1 MVIKRPLY
9 LRHKHEPLEFEL
21 IAMEAPNASGPIFT
35 EDDCINL
42 YYLNELYGK
51 VAVSVSSRMR
61 QIHNIDVPI
70 TSGIWG
76 GTYLIAD
83 SQGKSLR
90 RIWRFY
96 CIVNLPQHSPL
107 DKHENMEKL
116 VSVYFKTF
124 AETFVPHG
132 LALDLKMWGG
142 RLPHSNKIRPTIT
155 MHLEDANRKIN
166 WLRPIIVWNTATW
179 EQSILYDSV
188 RLVKELKDSLNLDR
202 GPVLTD
208 PKTIKYLLQDVII
221 TYRTLEKAHSQEF
234 LEHAAPLIAE
244 MTQTFLEGL
253 FDPLQ
258 IRDLYHKILENALVY
273 GYEQTLAHHYSKY
286 GLDVAQVQDWPVEKI
301 NWVPDELQAKLTPPI
316 QDIFATF
323 KSNLHP
329 APQPH
334 AE

>member
-1 MVIKRPLY
+1 
-9 LRHKHEPLEFEL
+9 
-21 IAMEAPNASGPIFT
+21 MEAPKASGPVFT
-35 EDDCINL
+35 EDDCLNL

-51 VAVSVSSRMR
+51 IADCVTSRMR

-70 TSGIWG
+70 TSGVWG

-83 SQGKSLR
+83 PFGKSLR
-90 RIWRFY
+90 RIWRLY
-96 CIVNLPQHSPL
+96 CIVNLPQNSPL

-116 VSVYFKTF
+116 VAVYFKTF
-124 AETFVPHG
+124 EETFAPHG

-142 RLPHSNKIRPTIT
+142 RLPHSNKTRPTIT

-166 WLRPIIVWNTATW
+166 WLRPIIVWNQAGW
-179 EQSILYDSV
+179 EQSIIYDSV
-188 RLVKELKDSLNLDR
+188 RLVKELKDSLDLEK

-221 TYRTLEKAHSQEF
+221 TYRTLERAHSQDF
-234 LEHAAPLIAE
+234 LEHAEPIIAD

-258 IRDLYHKILENALVY
+258 IRDLYHKILESALVY
-273 GYEQTLAHHYSKY
+273 GYEQTLADHYSKY

-301 NWVPDELQAKLTPPI
+301 NWVPDELQAKLIPPI
-316 QDIFATF
+316 QDIFSTF
-323 KSNLHP
+323 RSNLDP
-329 APQPH
+329 SPQPQ
-334 AE
+334 AG

>member
-1 MVIKRPLY
+1 
-9 LRHKHEPLEFEL
+9 
-21 IAMEAPNASGPIFT
+21 MEAPKASGPVFT

-70 TSGIWG
+70 TSGIWD

-83 SQGKSLR
+83 PRGKSLR

-96 CIVNLPQHSPL
+96 CIVNLPQNTPL
-107 DKHENMEKL
+107 DQHENMEKL

-124 AETFVPHG
+124 AEAFVPYG

-142 RLPHSNKIRPTIT
+142 RLPHSNKQRPTIT

-166 WLRPIIVWNTATW
+166 WLRLIIVWNKAAW
-179 EQSILYDSV
+179 EQSIIYDSV
-188 RLVKELKDSLNLDR
+188 RLVKELKDSLDIER

-221 TYRTLEKAHSQEF
+221 TYRTLEKAHSPEF
-234 LEHAAPLIAE
+234 LDHAEPLIAE

-273 GYEQTLAHHYSKY
+273 GYEQTLADHYSKH
-286 GLDVAQVQDWPVEKI
+286 GLDVAQVQDWPMDKI
-301 NWVPDELQAKLTPPI
+301 NWVPDELQAKLIPPI

-323 KSNLHP
+323 KSNLDP
-329 APQPH
+329 TP
-334 AE
+334 

>member
-1 MVIKRPLY
+1 
-9 LRHKHEPLEFEL
+9 
-21 IAMEAPNASGPIFT
+21 MEAPKASGPIFT
-35 EDDCINL
+35 EDDRINL

-51 VAVSVSSRMR
+51 VAVYVSSRML
-61 QIHNIDVPI
+61 QIYNIDVPI

-83 SQGKSLR
+83 PFGKSLR
-90 RIWRFY
+90 RIWRLY
-96 CIVNLPQHSPL
+96 CIVNLPQNSPL
-107 DKHENMEKL
+107 DQHENMEKL
-116 VSVYFKTF
+116 VAIYYKTF
-124 AETFVPHG
+124 AESLQPHG

-166 WLRPIIVWNTATW
+166 WLRPIIVWNSATW
-179 EQSILYDSV
+179 EQSIIYDSV
-188 RLVKELKDSLNLDR
+188 RLVKELKESLNIER

-221 TYRTLEKAHSQEF
+221 TYRTLEKAHSQDF
-234 LEHAAPLIAE
+234 LEHAAPTIAE

-258 IRDLYHKILENALVY
+258 IRDLYHKILESALVY
-273 GYEQTLAHHYSKY
+273 GYEQTLEEYYSKY
-286 GLDVAQVQDWPVEKI
+286 ELDVAQVQDWPVEKI
-301 NWVPDELQAKLTPPI
+301 NWVPDELQAKLIPPI

-323 KSNLHP
+323 KSNLDST
-329 APQPH
+329 PQPQ
-334 AE
+334 AK

>member
-1 MVIKRPLY
+1 
-9 LRHKHEPLEFEL
+9 
-21 IAMEAPNASGPIFT
+21 MEAPKASGPVFT

-51 VAVSVSSRMR
+51 VATCVASRMR

-70 TSGIWG
+70 SSGIWG

-83 SQGKSLR
+83 PFGKSLR

-96 CIVNLPQHSPL
+96 CIVNLPQNSPL

-124 AETFVPHG
+124 AEAFLPHG
-132 LALDLKMWGG
+132 LSLDLKMWGG

-155 MHLEDANRKIN
+155 MHLEDANRRIN
-166 WLRPIIVWNTATW
+166 WLRPIIVWNQAGW
-179 EQSILYDSV
+179 EQSIIYDSV
-188 RLVKELKDSLNLDR
+188 RLVKELKDSLNIER

-221 TYRTLEKAHSQEF
+221 TYRTLEKAHSPEF
-234 LEHAAPLIAE
+234 LEHAKPIIAE

-258 IRDLYHKILENALVY
+258 IRDLYHKILESALVY
-273 GYEQTLAHHYSKY
+273 GYEQTLADYYSKY
-286 GLDVAQVQDWPVEKI
+286 GLDVAQVQDWPEEKI
-301 NWVPDELQAKLTPPI
+301 NWVPDELQAKLIPPI

-323 KSNLHP
+323 KSNLDP
-329 APQPH
+329 TPQTH
-334 AE
+334 AG

>member
-1 MVIKRPLY
+1 
-9 LRHKHEPLEFEL
+9 
-21 IAMEAPNASGPIFT
+21 MEAPKASGPVFT

-51 VAVSVSSRMR
+51 VAVCVASRMR
-61 QIHNIDVPI
+61 QIHNIVVPI

-83 SQGKSLR
+83 PFGKSLR

-96 CIVNLPQHSPL
+96 CIVNLPQNSPL

-116 VSVYFKTF
+116 VSIYFKTL
-124 AETFVPHG
+124 AEVFLPYG

-142 RLPHSNKIRPTIT
+142 RLPHSNKTRPTIT

-166 WLRPIIVWNTATW
+166 WLRPIIVWNQAGW

-188 RLVKELKDSLNLDR
+188 RLVKELKNSLDIER

-221 TYRTLEKAHSQEF
+221 TYRTLEKAHSREF
-234 LEHAAPLIAE
+234 LEHAEPLIAE

-273 GYEQTLAHHYSKY
+273 GYEQTLADHYSKY

-301 NWVPDELQAKLTPPI
+301 NWVPEELQAKLIPPI

-329 APQPH
+329 SPQPQ

>member
-1 MVIKRPLY
+1 MD
-9 LRHKHEPLEFEL
+9 
-21 IAMEAPNASGPIFT
+21 APKASGPVFT
-35 EDDCINL
+35 EDDCLNL
-42 YYLNELYGK
+42 YYVNELYGK
-51 VAVSVSSRMR
+51 VAECVSSRMNEF
-61 QIHNIDVPI
+61 HGIDVPI
-70 TSGIWG
+70 TSGVWG

-83 SQGKSLR
+83 PQGKSLR
-90 RIWRFY
+90 RIWRLY
-96 CIVNLPQHSPL
+96 CIVNLPQNSPL

-116 VSVYFKTF
+116 VTVYYKTL
-124 AETFVPHG
+124 AEAFQPHG

-142 RLPHSNKIRPTIT
+142 RLPHSNKARPTIT

-221 TYRTLEKAHSQEF
+221 TYRTLEKAHSTEF
-234 LEHAAPLIAE
+234 LEHAEPIIAD

-273 GYEQTLAHHYSKY
+273 GYEQTLADHYSKY
-286 GLDVAQVQDWPVEKI
+286 GLDVTQVENWPVEKI
-301 NWVPDELQAKLTPPI
+301 NFVPEELQVKLTPPI
-316 QDIFATF
+316 QNIFATF
-323 KSNLHP
+323 KSNLDP
-329 APQPH
+329 TPQH
-334 AE
+334 QAG

>member
-1 MVIKRPLY
+1 
-9 LRHKHEPLEFEL
+9 
-21 IAMEAPNASGPIFT
+21 MEAPKVSGPVFT
-35 EDDCINL
+35 EDDCLNL

-51 VAVSVSSRMR
+51 VAVCVSSRMR
-61 QIHNIDVPI
+61 EMHKIDVPI
-70 TSGIWG
+70 TSGVWG

-83 SQGKSLR
+83 PQGKSLR
-90 RIWRFY
+90 RIWRLY
-96 CIVNLPQHSPL
+96 CIVNLPQNTPL

-116 VSVYFKTF
+116 VAIYYKTF
-124 AETFVPHG
+124 AEALQPHG
-132 LALDLKMWGG
+132 LSLDLKMWGG
-142 RLPHSNKIRPTIT
+142 RLPHSNKARPTIT

-179 EQSILYDSV
+179 EQSIIYDSV
-188 RLVKELKDSLNLDR
+188 RLVKELKDSLNLER

-221 TYRTLEKAHSQEF
+221 TYRTLEKAHSPEF
-234 LEHAAPLIAE
+234 LEHAAPLITE

-273 GYEQTLAHHYSKY
+273 GYEQTLADHYSKY
-286 GLDVAQVQDWPVEKI
+286 GLDVTQVEDWPVEKI
-301 NWVPDELQAKLTPPI
+301 NWVPDELQAKLIPPI

-323 KSNLHP
+323 KSNLDP
-329 APQPH
+329 TPQPQVK
-334 AE
+334 

>member
-1 MVIKRPLY
+1 
-9 LRHKHEPLEFEL
+9 
-21 IAMEAPNASGPIFT
+21 MEAPKASGPVFT
-35 EDDCINL
+35 EDDCLNL
-42 YYLNELYGK
+42 YYVNELYGK
-51 VAVSVSSRMR
+51 VAECVSSRMNEF
-61 QIHNIDVPI
+61 HNIDVPI
-70 TSGIWG
+70 TSGVWG

-83 SQGKSLR
+83 PQGKSLR
-90 RIWRFY
+90 RIWRLY
-96 CIVNLPQHSPL
+96 CIVNLPQNSPL

-116 VSVYFKTF
+116 VTVYYKTL
-124 AETFVPHG
+124 AEAFQPHG

-142 RLPHSNKIRPTIT
+142 RLPHSNKARPTIT
-155 MHLEDANRKIN
+155 MHMEDANRKIN

-221 TYRTLEKAHSQEF
+221 TEF
-234 LEHAAPLIAE
+234 LEHAEPIIAD

-273 GYEQTLAHHYSKY
+273 GYEQTLADHYSKH
-286 GLDVAQVQDWPVEKI
+286 GLDVTQVENWPVEKI
-301 NWVPDELQAKLTPPI
+301 NFVPEELQAKLTPPI

-323 KSNLHP
+323 KSNLDPTHHP
-329 APQPH
+329 QAG
-334 AE
+334 

>member
-1 MVIKRPLY
+1 
-9 LRHKHEPLEFEL
+9 
-21 IAMEAPNASGPIFT
+21 MEAPQASGSIFT
-35 EDDCINL
+35 EDDCLNL
-42 YYLNELYGK
+42 YYVNELYGK
-51 VAVSVSSRMR
+51 VAECVSSRMR
-61 QIHNIDVPI
+61 EVHNIDVPI
-70 TSGIWG
+70 TSGVWG

-83 SQGKSLR
+83 PQGKSLR
-90 RIWRFY
+90 RIWRLY
-96 CIVNLPQHSPL
+96 CIVNLPQNSPL

-116 VSVYFKTF
+116 VTIYYKTL
-124 AETFVPHG
+124 AEAFQPHG

-142 RLPHSNKIRPTIT
+142 RLPHSNKTRPTIT

-221 TYRTLEKAHSQEF
+221 TYRTLEKAHSLEF

-258 IRDLYHKILENALVY
+258 IRDLYHKILESALVY
-273 GYEQTLAHHYSKY
+273 GYEQTLADHYSKY

-301 NWVPDELQAKLTPPI
+301 NWVPDELQAKLVPPI

-323 KSNLHP
+323 KSNLDP
-329 APQPH
+329 TPQP
-334 AE
+334 AR

>member
-1 MVIKRPLY
+1 
-9 LRHKHEPLEFEL
+9 
-21 IAMEAPNASGPIFT
+21 METPKTSGPIFT
-35 EDDCINL
+35 EDDCLNL
-42 YYLNELYGK
+42 YYVNELYGK
-51 VAVSVSSRMR
+51 VAKCVSSRMR
-61 QIHNIDVPI
+61 EFHNIDVPI
-70 TSGIWG
+70 TSGVWG

-90 RIWRFY
+90 RIWRLY
-96 CIVNLPQHSPL
+96 CIVNLPQNSPL

-116 VSVYFKTF
+116 VAIYSKTF
-124 AETFVPHG
+124 AEALQPHG

-142 RLPHSNKIRPTIT
+142 RLPHSNKARPTIT
-155 MHLEDANRKIN
+155 MHMEDANRKIN
-166 WLRPIIVWNTATW
+166 WLRPIIVWNQSGW
-179 EQSILYDSV
+179 EQSIIYDSV
-188 RLVKELKDSLNLDR
+188 RLVKELKDSLDLER

-221 TYRTLEKAHSQEF
+221 TYRTLEKAHSQDF
-234 LEHAAPLIAE
+234 LEHAEPIITD

-273 GYEQTLAHHYSKY
+273 GYEQTLADHYSKY

-301 NWVPDELQAKLTPPI
+301 NWVPDELQAKLIPPI

-323 KSNLHP
+323 KSNLDST
-329 APQPH
+329 PQTQ
-334 AE
+334 AG